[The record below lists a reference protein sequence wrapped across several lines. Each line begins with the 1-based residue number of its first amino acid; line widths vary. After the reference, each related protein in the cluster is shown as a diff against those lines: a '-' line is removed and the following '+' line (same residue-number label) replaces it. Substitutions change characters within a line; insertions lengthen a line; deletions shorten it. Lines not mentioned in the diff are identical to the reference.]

1 MIEASTRPLKGALYI
16 QRSVNDLRRSHLE
29 EVPPP
34 LQNSG
39 PNLRIAVRKARVEQ
53 AERSEVVAELRG
65 AELARLDM
73 LFEALKPVLA
83 QVPKDL
89 DLFDTGV
96 VPGERAR
103 LFVDMIAFV
112 EMGHDRRQYRFIQDA
127 RHGRMVIAESERIDT
142 MVEALTDYIARRLV
156 ERQLALSGDTF
167 IPLPE
172 GAYPIAARGAL
183 KSEPAPALAP
193 VAAPEPPR
201 KRRWISTALLFTV
214 ELLGSIVLFV
224 LLAGA
229 AYFAWR
235 FGEAWWI
242 THFAQLS

>member
-1 MIEASTRPLKGALYI
+1 MDEPHAAPREPAP
-16 QRSVNDLRRSHLE
+16 DLRA
-29 EVPPP
+29 
-34 LQNSG
+34 
-39 PNLRIAVRKARVEQ
+39 AVRKARVEQ

-65 AELARLDM
+65 AEIARLEM
-73 LFEALKPVLA
+73 LFEALKPILA
-83 QVPKDL
+83 QVPKDI
-89 DLFDTGV
+89 DIFDAGI

-112 EMGHDRRQYRFIQDA
+112 EMGHDRRQYRFIQEA
-127 RHGRMVIAESERIDT
+127 RHGRMVIAESARIDA

-172 GAYPIAARGAL
+172 SAYRAGEKPPVRTERPPAR
-183 KSEPAPALAP
+183 APE
-193 VAAPEPPR
+193 AAPPPR
-201 KRRWISTALLFTV
+201 RRWFATALLFTV

-229 AYFAWR
+229 AFFAWR
-235 FGEAWWI
+235 FGEAWWVA
-242 THFAQLS
+242 HFAQLN